1 MDETLAATQD
11 IDDKPTTA
19 DKLMQALDGL
29 TIVELGI
36 GPVSGLATMML
47 GDFGARVIRVEPPGG
62 DPFRAMPCSQMW
74 LRGKRAASV
83 DLKDPNA
90 TDRLRRLI
98 ATEADAVVTTLNDA
112 DLNRLTLP
120 SGPVLCRIRGFE
132 TRSDLPGY
140 EGLVAAH
147 VGRMQTFAGIAN
159 RKGPGYSAV
168 MVGVHACAQM
178 AASATLAALFRR
190 ARGGH
195 GATVSVSLER
205 ALLAYDMVQ
214 LIGSQLRDRGVAL
227 PPIANPAAIMP
238 TINYHP
244 VQCADGRW
252 LQLGNLLPHLLQTFL
267 DEVGLAWDE
276 AEDEEAFRAR
286 LLTHMQ
292 TRTSDE
298 WMQRFLA
305 NGSIVAHRYQSTQEA
320 LNDADVTAN
329 GHVVTQGSVSQ
340 LGVVARLSATPGR
353 VAFTVPEPGEFALPQ
368 TQPPSGFT
376 GKPAAPS
383 RGTLLE
389 GITVVEFA
397 TIIAAPLGCSVL
409 ADLGARVI
417 KVETPGGDPFRGM
430 LDGLGAAR
438 VNTGKESITLDL
450 KTDAGRE
457 AAQRLIRSADVLV
470 HNFRQGVPEKLGIDY
485 AAARLQ
491 RPDIIHVAVSGY
503 GPDGPG
509 ARRPSTHPI
518 PGAAMGGV
526 FYQLG
531 GEPPAEQL
539 QDEELRD
546 WARKLFR
553 ANEVNPDPN
562 TSMVTATAVLLALM
576 ARERHGVGQAVS
588 VDMFCANAYAN
599 FDDFLRYPGKPERPS
614 PRRDQTGFDGYE
626 LKQAG
631 DRWVFQMGA
640 HQAAAQRTIAEFLT
654 SPEAREAGLVT
665 EAAHA
670 EWGRYLR
677 HGPLIVAP
685 GQALRGACS
694 VGEHTGAILQELG
707 YSAAEVESF
716 MPAT

>member
-1 MDETLAATQD
+1 
-11 IDDKPTTA
+11 
-19 DKLMQALDGL
+19 MQALDGL
-29 TIVELGI
+29 TVVELGI

-47 GDFGARVIRVEPPGG
+47 GDFGARVIRIEPPGG
-62 DPFRAMPCSQMW
+62 DPFRDMPCSRLW
-74 LRGKRAASV
+74 LRGKRATSV

-90 TDRLRRLI
+90 ADRLRRFV
-98 ATEADAVVTTLNDA
+98 ASEADAVVTTLKDA
-112 DLNRLTLP
+112 DLSDLALP
-120 SGPVLCRIRGFE
+120 NGPVLCRISGFE
-132 TRSDLPGY
+132 TRDDLPGY

-159 RKGPGYSAV
+159 RQGPGYSAV

-178 AASATLAALFRR
+178 AASATLAALFRQQS
-190 ARGGH
+190 GGN
-195 GATVSVSLER
+195 GAKVSVSLER

-214 LIGSQLRDRGVAL
+214 LIGNQLRARGMEL
-227 PPIANPAAIMP
+227 PAPIDPATIMP

-252 LQLGNLLPHLLQTFL
+252 LQLGNLLPHLLQAFL
-267 DEVGLAWDE
+267 DEAGLEWDE
-276 AEDEEAFRAR
+276 SEDEESFRAR

-305 NGSIVAHRYQSTQEA
+305 NGSIVAHRYQSTREA
-320 LNDADVTAN
+320 LDDTDITAN
-329 GHVVTQGSVSQ
+329 GHVVTRGAVSQ

-353 VAFTVPEPGEFALPQ
+353 VSFTVPEPGEFTLPQ
-368 TQPPSGFT
+368 YPSADV
-376 GKPAAPS
+376 PAEEPVATS
-383 RGTLLE
+383 KSAAKDRGALLE
-389 GITVVEFA
+389 GVTVVEFA

-450 KTDAGRE
+450 KTDAGRD

-531 GEPPAEQL
+531 GEPPTEQL
-539 QDEELRD
+539 QGDELRD

-576 ARERHGVGQAVS
+576 ARKRHGVGQAVS

-599 FDDFLRYPGKPERPS
+599 FDDFLRYPGKPDRPC

-626 LKQAG
+626 LRQTG
-631 DRWVFQMGA
+631 DGWVFQLGA
-640 HQAAAQRTIAEFLT
+640 QQVPAQRTIAEFLT

-665 EAAHA
+665 EATHA
-670 EWGRYLR
+670 EWGCYLR

-685 GQALRGACS
+685 DQVPRGACS
-694 VGEHTGAILQELG
+694 AGEHTAAILQELG

-716 MPAT
+716 MTAT

>member
-1 MDETLAATQD
+1 
-11 IDDKPTTA
+11 
-19 DKLMQALDGL
+19 
-29 TIVELGI
+29 
-36 GPVSGLATMML
+36 
-47 GDFGARVIRVEPPGG
+47 
-62 DPFRAMPCSQMW
+62 
-74 LRGKRAASV
+74 
-83 DLKDPNA
+83 
-90 TDRLRRLI
+90 
-98 ATEADAVVTTLNDA
+98 
-112 DLNRLTLP
+112 
-120 SGPVLCRIRGFE
+120 
-132 TRSDLPGY
+132 
-140 EGLVAAH
+140 
-147 VGRMQTFAGIAN
+147 MQTFAGIAN
-159 RKGPGYSAV
+159 RQGPGYSAV

-178 AASATLAALFRR
+178 AASATLAALFRKQS
-190 ARGGH
+190 GGN
-195 GATVSVSLER
+195 GAKVSVSLER

-214 LIGSQLRDRGVAL
+214 LIGNQLRARGIEL
-227 PPIANPAAIMP
+227 PAPIDPATIMP

-252 LQLGNLLPHLLQTFL
+252 LQLGNLLPHLLQAFL
-267 DEVGLAWDE
+267 DEAGLERDE
-276 AEDEEAFRAR
+276 NEDEESFRAR

-305 NGSIVAHRYQSTQEA
+305 NGSIVAHRYQSTREA
-320 LNDADVTAN
+320 LDDADITAN
-329 GHVVTQGSVSQ
+329 GHVVTRGPVSQ

-353 VAFTVPEPGEFALPQ
+353 VSFTVPEPGEFALPQ
-368 TQPPSGFT
+368 SPSADVLA
-376 GKPAAPS
+376 GKSVVTTKSAAKD
-383 RGTLLE
+383 RGALLE
-389 GITVVEFA
+389 GVTVVEFA

-438 VNTGKESITLDL
+438 VNTGKESIILDL
-450 KTDAGRE
+450 KTDAGRD
-457 AAQRLIRSADVLV
+457 AARRLIRSADVLV

-531 GEPPAEQL
+531 GEPPTEQL
-539 QDEELRD
+539 QGDELRD

-576 ARERHGVGQAVS
+576 ARKRHGVGQAVS

-599 FDDFLRYPGKPERPS
+599 FDDFLSYPGKPDRPC

-626 LKQAG
+626 LRQTG
-631 DRWVFQMGA
+631 DGWVFQLGA
-640 HQAAAQRTIAEFLT
+640 QQVSAQRTIAEFLT

-670 EWGRYLR
+670 EWGRYQR

-685 GQALRGACS
+685 DQTLRGACS
-694 VGEHTGAILQELG
+694 AGEHTAAILQELG

-716 MPAT
+716 MTAT

>member
-1 MDETLAATQD
+1 
-11 IDDKPTTA
+11 
-19 DKLMQALDGL
+19 MQALGGL
-29 TIVELGI
+29 TVIELGL
-36 GPVSGLATMML
+36 GPAPGLATMIL
-47 GDFGARVIRVEPPGG
+47 GDFGARVIRIEPAEG
-62 DPFRAMPCSQMW
+62 DPFRSMPSSRLW

-90 TDRLRRLI
+90 AERLQRFI
-98 ATEADAVVTTLNDA
+98 ASEADAVVTTLNDT
-112 DLNRLTLP
+112 DLARLNLP
-120 SGPVLCRIRGFE
+120 EALVLCRISGFE
-132 TRSDLPGY
+132 TRKDLPGY

-147 VGRMQTFAGIAN
+147 AGRMQTFAGIAN
-159 RKGPGYSAV
+159 RQGPGYSAV

-190 ARGGH
+190 QRGAP

-214 LIGSQLRDRGVAL
+214 LIGSQLRERGVDL
-227 PPIANPAAIMP
+227 PPPMDPATVMP

-244 VQCADGRW
+244 VQGADGRW
-252 LQLGNLLPHLLQTFL
+252 LQLGNLLPHLLQAFL
-267 DEVGLAWDE
+267 DEVGLEWNE
-276 AEDEEAFRAR
+276 NEDEEAFRTR
-286 LLTHMQ
+286 LLSHMQ
-292 TRTSDE
+292 TRPSNE
-298 WMQRFLA
+298 WMQRFLD
-305 NGSIVAHRYQSTQEA
+305 NGSIVAHPYQTTQEA
-320 LNDADVTAN
+320 LEDADVTAN
-329 GHVVTQGSVSQ
+329 GHVVTQGAVSQ

-353 VAFTVPEPGEFALPQ
+353 VSFSVPEPGEFELPKPDSS
-368 TQPPSGFT
+368 TVVATPPIANKKPDTT
-376 GKPAAPS
+376 GTGA
-383 RGTLLE
+383 LLE

-430 LDGLGAAR
+430 LDGMGAAR

-450 KTDAGRE
+450 KTDAGRD
-457 AAQRLIRSADVLV
+457 AAQRLISRADVLV

-485 AAARLQ
+485 SSARLL

-526 FYQLG
+526 FFQLG
-531 GEPPAEQL
+531 GEPPAELL
-539 QDEELRD
+539 QGDALRD
-546 WARKLFR
+546 WARRLFR

-562 TSMVTATAVLLALM
+562 TSMVTATAVILALL

-599 FDDFLRYPGKPERPS
+599 FDDFLSYPDKPDRAC
-614 PRRDQTGFDGYE
+614 PRRDQTGFDGYGLE
-626 LKQAG
+626 QTG
-631 DRWVFQMGA
+631 SGWVFQMGA
-640 HQAAAQRTIAEFLT
+640 HRVAAERTIAEFLA
-654 SPEAREAGLVT
+654 SPAAREAGLVT
-665 EAAHA
+665 EATHA
-670 EWGRYLR
+670 DWGRYLR

-685 GQALRGACS
+685 DQDPRGACIA
-694 VGEHTGAILQELG
+694 GEHTEAILKELG
-707 YSAAEVESF
+707 YSTEELAAF
-716 MPAT
+716 RLMT